1 MNDKKSSK
9 EIQLDIQDRRKEL
22 EESIQNFQKLILEQ
36 DHKIEELETS
46 KDRDLDNLYK
56 DLITVIDAFNKADA
70 RLNEQFPE
78 NEEVAKSRK
87 RFATAKNKLVE
98 ILNKNG
104 VTEIEFPDGM
114 ATLEDCEI
122 DDTEP
127 DASKADDTIISIVSP
142 GYRRNGRLIRL
153 AKVVVVKN

>member
-1 MNDKKSSK
+1 MNNKSSK
-9 EIQLDIQDRRKEL
+9 EIHQDLQYRRIEL

-36 DHKIEELETS
+36 DHKIEELESS
-46 KDRDLDNLYK
+46 KDQDLDNLFK
-56 DLITVIDAFNKADA
+56 DLITVIDAFNKADL
-70 RLNEQFPE
+70 RLKEQFPE

-98 ILNKNG
+98 ILNKN
-104 VTEIEFPDGM
+104 VVVEIEFPDGM

-122 DDTEP
+122 DETEP
-127 DASKADDTIISIVSP
+127 DTSKADDTIISIVNP

>member
-104 VTEIEFPDGM
+104 VTEMEFPDGM

>member
-1 MNDKKSSK
+1 MNNKSSK
-9 EIQLDIQDRRKEL
+9 EIHQDLQYRRIEL

-36 DHKIEELETS
+36 DHKIEELEST

-56 DLITVIDAFNKADA
+56 DLLTVIDAFNKADI

-78 NEEVAKSRK
+78 NAEVAKSRK

-122 DDTEP
+122 DETEP

>member
-87 RFATAKNKLVE
+87 RFAIAKNKLVE